1 MANILLRSPYYETAT
16 KAGAT
21 TAQMRLYVGGVLKYT
36 TSKSTNSVGLALFEI
51 AELSRDYLDVEFYGS
66 YLPQTIAISGD
77 IIHYNSEGVAVGSP
91 YPFTHR
97 GFDGYS
103 YFEEGSGTTI
113 ASNALLQSNQIIYVP
128 DNTSG
133 VIPSEFSGD
142 IRYNTFTLTQ
152 TSITVGTTT
161 VAINRICEPKFTPM
175 KLTFVNKFG
184 ALQDM
189 WFFKKS
195 TKDININKE
204 RYNSSFVNATGSYS
218 VHKHQKKT
226 LSAMGTESI
235 TINTGFVSE
244 VMNAPIKEVLLSEQ
258 VWATIDGQV
267 LPIDINTESLTYKTS
282 VNDKLINY
290 TLTFDFAYDTIN
302 NVR

>member
-1 MANILLRSPYYETAT
+1 MANILLRSPYYETET
-16 KAGAT
+16 KAGTT

-66 YLPQTIAISGD
+66 YLPQTIEISGD
-77 IIHYNSEGVAVGSP
+77 IIHYDSEGVAVGQP
-91 YPFTHR
+91 YTFTHR
-97 GFDGYS
+97 GFDGFS

-113 ASNALLQSNQIIYVP
+113 TSDALLQSNQIIYVP

-142 IRYNTFTLTQ
+142 IRYNTFTPTQ

-175 KLTFVNKFG
+175 KLTFLNKFG

-204 RYNSSFVNATGSYS
+204 RYKSSFINATGSYS
-218 VHKHQKKT
+218 TNKHQNRT
-226 LSAMGTESI
+226 LSAMGTESM
-235 TINTGFVSE
+235 TINTGFVIE
-244 VMNAPIKEVLLSEQ
+244 EINKPIKEILLSDK
-258 VWATIDGQV
+258 VWATVNGQV
-267 LPIDINTESLTYKTS
+267 LPIDIKTESLTYKTS
-282 VNDKLINY
+282 LNDKLINY
-290 TLTFDFAYDTIN
+290 TLAFDFAYDTIN